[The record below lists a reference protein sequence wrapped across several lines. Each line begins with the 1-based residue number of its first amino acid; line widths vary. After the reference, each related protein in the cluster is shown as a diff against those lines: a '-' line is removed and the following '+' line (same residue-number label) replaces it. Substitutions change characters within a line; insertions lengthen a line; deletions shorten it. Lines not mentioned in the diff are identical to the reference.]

1 MSRYS
6 LEVEM
11 QVEIYVEEFAFM
23 SRLLGADGAVRRL
36 CNAYEVPEYRMRRYL
51 RSAGCL
57 MAAEDQEAVA

>member
-1 MSRYS
+1 
-6 LEVEM
+6 M
-11 QVEIYVEEFAFM
+11 QVEIYAEEFAFM

-57 MAAEDQEAVA
+57 MATEEEAVA